1 MDRKTF
7 ILKGDPKK
15 VMWETSWPAVA
26 AIVLYGINNFLD
38 ALFVGYLINTKALA
52 AVGMAFPL
60 SQIVL
65 GFGRLVGI
73 GAGAAVS
80 NWIGENKQEKL
91 YQLFGSF
98 NFLCIFFS
106 LICAV
111 PAYIFAYELMAMM
124 GAKGELQTIAVE
136 YFRVTMIG
144 TVFWIYGLAL
154 NMLIRA
160 EGKMKTA
167 AAMIAAGL
175 AVDIILK
182 PVFISTLGMGV
193 SGAAWATN
201 CGMLIYSVLGF
212 YYYAKGKS
220 SFKTQ
225 WKSISYDSEIGK
237 RILRSGLPE
246 MILSVM
252 GVVQSIIIFNSIA
265 SYGTEDDISFFTVI
279 NRFFLFLLTPLFGL
293 MRGLQPVVG
302 INFGAGQ
309 FQRARKFLKS
319 YIWAGV
325 AILSPFFFVALI
337 FPQQLIG
344 LMLPGFVVN
353 DDQVQNFRLFFSVLP
368 LLPVT
373 VLALSYYPAVNDSR
387 KASFLVFLRQLI
399 LYIPLML
406 ILPYYFGVK
415 SIYWGSAMIE
425 AIVGIVTFIIL
436 NKGLTKPKMK
446 YSYSLTDNKT

>member
-7 ILKGDPKK
+7 ILKGDLKK

-38 ALFVGYLINTKALA
+38 AIFVGYLINTKALA

-80 NWIGENKQEKL
+80 IWIGENRQDKL
-91 YQLFGSF
+91 YKLFGSF

-106 LICAV
+106 LICTV
-111 PAYIFAYELMAMM
+111 PAYIFAHELMAMM

-136 YFRVTMIG
+136 YFRVTLIG
-144 TVFWIYGLAL
+144 TIFWIYGLAL

-167 AAMIAAGL
+167 AGMIAVGL
-175 AVDIILK
+175 VIDIILK
-182 PVFISTLGMGV
+182 PIFISTLEMGV

-201 CGMLIYSVLGF
+201 CGMLIYSLLGF
-212 YYYAKGKS
+212 YYYAKEKS
-220 SFKTQ
+220 SFKTN
-225 WKSISYDSEIGK
+225 WKSVSYHPEIGK
-237 RILRSGLPE
+237 RILKLGLPE

-252 GVVQSIIIFNSIA
+252 GVVQSIIIFNAIA
-265 SYGTEDDISFFTVI
+265 SYGTEDDISFFTVL

-309 FQRARKFLKS
+309 FERARQFLKT
-319 YIWAGV
+319 YILAGV
-325 AILSPFFFVALI
+325 AILSPFFLIALL
-337 FPQQLIG
+337 FPEQLIG
-344 LMLPGFVVN
+344 LMLPGYTVN
-353 DDQVQNFRLFFSVLP
+353 TSQIQDFRLFFSVLP
-368 LLPVT
+368 LLPIT
-373 VLALSYYPAVNDSR
+373 VLALSYYPAVNDSK

-415 SIYWGSAMIE
+415 SIYWGSALIE
-425 AIVGIVTFIIL
+425 VIVGVTTFIIL
-436 NKGLTKPKMK
+436 RKGIAKSKVQLT
-446 YSYSLTDNKT
+446 

>member
-7 ILKGDPKK
+7 ILKGDLKK

-38 ALFVGYLINTKALA
+38 AIFVGYLINTKALA

-80 NWIGENKQEKL
+80 IWIGENRQDKL
-91 YQLFGSF
+91 YKLFGSF

-106 LICAV
+106 LICTI
-111 PAYIFAYELMAMM
+111 PAYIFAHELMAMM

-136 YFRVTMIG
+136 YFRVTLIG
-144 TVFWIYGLAL
+144 TIFWIYGLAL

-167 AAMIAAGL
+167 AGMIAVGL
-175 AVDIILK
+175 VIDIILK
-182 PVFISTLGMGV
+182 PIFISTFGMGV

-201 CGMLIYSVLGF
+201 CGMLIYSLLGF

-220 SFKTQ
+220 SFKTN
-225 WKSISYDSEIGK
+225 WKSVSYHPETGK
-237 RILRSGLPE
+237 RILKLGLPE

-252 GVVQSIIIFNSIA
+252 GVVQSIIIFNAIA
-265 SYGTEDDISFFTVI
+265 SYGTEDDISFFTVL

-309 FQRARKFLKS
+309 FERVRKFLKT
-319 YIWAGV
+319 YILAGV
-325 AILSPFFFVALI
+325 VILSPFFLMAMI
-337 FPQQLIG
+337 FPEQLIG
-344 LMLPGFVVN
+344 LMLPGYTVN
-353 DDQVQNFRLFFSVLP
+353 ASQIQDFRLFFSVLP
-368 LLPVT
+368 LLPIT

-387 KASFLVFLRQLI
+387 KASSLVFLRQLI

-415 SIYWGSAMIE
+415 SIYWGSALIE
-425 AIVGIVTFIIL
+425 VIVGVTTFIIL
-436 NKGLTKPKMK
+436 RKGVVKPKMQ
-446 YSYSLTDNKT
+446 LT

>member
-7 ILKGDPKK
+7 ILNGAPKK

-26 AIVLYGINNFLD
+26 AIVLYGVNNFLD
-38 ALFVGYLINTKALA
+38 AIFVGYLINTQALA

-80 NWIGENKQEKL
+80 NWIGENNKEKL
-91 YQLFGSF
+91 YSLFGSF

-106 LICAV
+106 LICAI
-111 PAYIFAYELMAMM
+111 PAYIFAHELMAMM
-124 GAKGELQTIAVE
+124 GAKGALQIIAVE
-136 YFRVTMIG
+136 YFRVTLFG

-167 AAMIAAGL
+167 AAMITVGL
-175 AVDIILK
+175 VIDIILK
-182 PVFISTLGMGV
+182 PVFISTFRMGV

-201 CGMLIYSVLGF
+201 CGMIVYSLLGIL
-212 YYYAKGKS
+212 YYAKDKS
-220 SFKTQ
+220 SFKTN
-225 WKSISYDSEIGK
+225 WKSISFNPEIGK
-237 RILRSGLPE
+237 RILKSGLPE

-252 GVVQSIIIFNSIA
+252 GVVQSIIIFNALST
-265 SYGTEDDISFFTVI
+265 YGTENDISFFTVL

-302 INFGAGQ
+302 INFGAGK
-309 FQRARKFLKS
+309 FERARKFLKT
-319 YIWAGV
+319 YIVAGV
-325 AILSPFFFVALI
+325 IILSPFFFVALL
-337 FPQQLIG
+337 FPQHLIG
-344 LMLPGFVVN
+344 LMLPGYIVAQHQIL
-353 DDQVQNFRLFFSVLP
+353 DFRLFFSVLP

-373 VLALSYYPAVNDSR
+373 VLALSYFPAVNDSK
-387 KASFLVFLRQLI
+387 KASFLVFLRQII

-415 SIYWGSAMIE
+415 SIYWGSALIE
-425 AIVGIVTFIIL
+425 IIVGVTTFAVL
-436 NKGLTKPKMK
+436 RKGLVRSKV
-446 YSYSLTDNKT
+446 S

>member
-7 ILKGDPKK
+7 ILKGDLKK

-38 ALFVGYLINTKALA
+38 AIFVGYLINTKALA
-52 AVGMAFPL
+52 AVGIAFPL

-73 GAGAAVS
+73 GAGATVS
-80 NWIGENKQEKL
+80 IWIGENRQDKL
-91 YQLFGSF
+91 YKLFGSF

-106 LICAV
+106 LICTV
-111 PAYIFAYELMAMM
+111 PAYIFAHELMAMM

-136 YFRVTMIG
+136 YFRVTLIG
-144 TVFWIYGLAL
+144 TIFWIYGLAL

-167 AAMIAAGL
+167 AGMIAVGL
-175 AVDIILK
+175 VIDIILK
-182 PVFISTLGMGV
+182 PIFISTFGMGV

-201 CGMLIYSVLGF
+201 CGMLIYSLLGF

-220 SFKTQ
+220 SFKTN
-225 WKSISYDSEIGK
+225 WKSVSYHPETGK
-237 RILRSGLPE
+237 RILKLGLPE

-252 GVVQSIIIFNSIA
+252 GVVQSIIIFNAIA
-265 SYGTEDDISFFTVI
+265 SYGTEDDISFFTVL

-309 FQRARKFLKS
+309 FERVRKFLKT
-319 YIWAGV
+319 YILAGV
-325 AILSPFFFVALI
+325 VILSPFFLMAMI
-337 FPQQLIG
+337 FPEQLIG
-344 LMLPGFVVN
+344 LMLPGYTVN
-353 DDQVQNFRLFFSVLP
+353 ASQIQDFRLFFSVLP
-368 LLPVT
+368 LLPIT

-387 KASFLVFLRQLI
+387 KASSLVFLRQLI

-415 SIYWGSAMIE
+415 SIYWGSALIE
-425 AIVGIVTFIIL
+425 VIVGVTTFIIL
-436 NKGLTKPKMK
+436 RKGVVKPKMQ
-446 YSYSLTDNKT
+446 LT

>member
-1 MDRKTF
+1 MDRKAF
-7 ILKGDPKK
+7 ILNGEVKK

-38 ALFVGYLINTKALA
+38 AIFVGYLINTQALA

-65 GFGRLVGI
+65 GFGRLVGT
-73 GAGAAVS
+73 GAGATVS
-80 NWIGENKQEKL
+80 IWIGENRQDKL
-91 YQLFGSF
+91 YTLFGSY

-106 LICAV
+106 LLCTV
-111 PAYIFAYELMAMM
+111 PAYIYAHELMAMM
-124 GAKGELQTIAVE
+124 GAKGNLQTIAVE
-136 YFRVTMIG
+136 YFRTTLIG

-167 AAMIAAGL
+167 AAMIAVGL
-175 AVDIILK
+175 VIDIILK
-182 PVFISTLGMGV
+182 PIFISGFGMGV

-201 CGMLIYSVLGF
+201 CGMIIYSILGF

-220 SFKTQ
+220 SFVTD
-225 WKSISYDSEIGK
+225 WKSISFDAEISK
-237 RILRSGLPE
+237 RILKLGLPE

-252 GVVQSIIIFNSIA
+252 GVIQSIIIFNAIA
-265 SYGTEDDISFFTVI
+265 AYGTEDDISFFTVL

-302 INFGAGQ
+302 MNFGAGQ
-309 FQRARKFLKS
+309 FERARKFLKT
-319 YIWAGV
+319 YILAGI
-325 AILSPFFFVALI
+325 AIVFPFFFIALF
-337 FPQQLIG
+337 FPEPLIG
-344 LMLPGFVVN
+344 LMLPGYSVSSHQIL
-353 DDQVQNFRLFFSVLP
+353 DFRLFFSVLP

-373 VLALSYYPAVNDSR
+373 VLALSYYPAVNESK

-406 ILPYYFGVK
+406 ILPHYFGVK
-415 SIYWGSAMIE
+415 SIYWGSAAIE
-425 AIVGIVTFIIL
+425 ITVAVVTLFLLKNYKIKKL
-436 NKGLTKPKMK
+436 QPVTVENK
-446 YSYSLTDNKT
+446 

>member
-7 ILKGDPKK
+7 ILKGDLKK

-38 ALFVGYLINTKALA
+38 AIFVGYLINTKALA

-80 NWIGENKQEKL
+80 IWIGENRQDKL
-91 YQLFGSF
+91 YKLFGSF

-106 LICAV
+106 LICTV
-111 PAYIFAYELMAMM
+111 PAYIFARELMAMM

-136 YFRVTMIG
+136 YFRVTLIG

-167 AAMIAAGL
+167 AVMIAGGL
-175 AVDIILK
+175 VIDIILK
-182 PVFISTLGMGV
+182 PIFISTFGMGV

-201 CGMLIYSVLGF
+201 CGMLIYSLLGF

-220 SFKTQ
+220 SFKTN
-225 WKSISYDSEIGK
+225 WKSVSYNPEIGK
-237 RILRSGLPE
+237 RILKLGLPE

-252 GVVQSIIIFNSIA
+252 GVVQSIIIFNAIA
-265 SYGTEDDISFFTVI
+265 SYGTEDDISFFTVL

-309 FQRARKFLKS
+309 FERARKFLKT
-319 YIWAGV
+319 YILAGI
-325 AILSPFFFVALI
+325 AILSPFFLMAMI
-337 FPQQLIG
+337 FPEQLIG
-344 LMLPGFVVN
+344 LMLPGYIVN
-353 DDQVQNFRLFFSVLP
+353 ASQIQDFRLFFSVLP
-368 LLPVT
+368 LLPIT

-387 KASFLVFLRQLI
+387 KASSLVFLRQLI

-415 SIYWGSAMIE
+415 SIYWGSALIE
-425 AIVGIVTFIIL
+425 VIVGVTTFIIL
-436 NKGLTKPKMK
+436 RKGVAKPKMQ
-446 YSYSLTDNKT
+446 LT

>member
-7 ILKGDPKK
+7 ILKGDLKK

-38 ALFVGYLINTKALA
+38 AIFVGYLINTKALA
-52 AVGMAFPL
+52 AVGMAYPL

-65 GFGRLVGI
+65 GFGRLVGT

-80 NWIGENKQEKL
+80 MWIGENRQDKL
-91 YQLFGSF
+91 YNLFGSF

-106 LICAV
+106 ILCTI
-111 PAYIFAYELMAMM
+111 PAYIFAHELMAMM
-124 GAKGELQTIAVE
+124 GAKGDLQTIAVE
-136 YFRVTMIG
+136 YFRVTLIG

-160 EGKMKTA
+160 EGKMKA
-167 AAMIAAGL
+167 AATMIAVGL
-175 AVDIILK
+175 VIDIMLK
-182 PVFISTLGMGV
+182 PIFISTFGMGV

-201 CGMLIYSVLGF
+201 CGMLIYSLLGF

-220 SFKTQ
+220 SFKTD
-225 WKSISYDSEIGK
+225 WKSFSYDKTIGK
-237 RILRSGLPE
+237 KILKLGLPE

-252 GVVQSIIIFNSIA
+252 GVVQSIIIFNAIA
-265 SYGTEDDISFFTVI
+265 RYGTENDISFFTVL

-302 INFGAGQ
+302 INYGAGQ
-309 FQRARKFLKS
+309 FARARKFLKT
-319 YIWAGV
+319 YIVAGV
-325 AILSPFFFVALI
+325 AILLPFFLIALI
-337 FPQQLIG
+337 FPKQLIG
-344 LMLPGFVVN
+344 LMLPGYTVN
-353 DDQVQNFRLFFSVLP
+353 DNQINDFRLFFSVLP
-368 LLPVT
+368 LLPIT
-373 VLALSYYPAVNDSR
+373 VLALSYYPAVNDSK

-415 SIYWGSAMIE
+415 SIYWGSALIE
-425 AIVGIVTFIIL
+425 LTVGIITFFFL
-436 NKGLTKPKMK
+436 NNYKLKLKK
-446 YSYSLTDNKT
+446 A

>member
-7 ILKGDPKK
+7 ILKGDLKK

-38 ALFVGYLINTKALA
+38 AIFVGYLINTKALA

-80 NWIGENKQEKL
+80 MWIGENKQDKL
-91 YQLFGSF
+91 YNLFGSF

-106 LICAV
+106 LFCTI
-111 PAYIFAYELMAMM
+111 PAYIFAHELMAMM
-124 GAKGELQTIAVE
+124 GAKGDLQTIAVE
-136 YFRVTMIG
+136 YFRVTLIG
-144 TVFWIYGLAL
+144 TIFWIYGLAL

-167 AAMIAAGL
+167 AMMIAVGL
-175 AVDIILK
+175 VIDIILK
-182 PVFISTLGMGV
+182 PIFISTFNMGV

-201 CGMLIYSVLGF
+201 CGMLIYSLLGF

-220 SFKTQ
+220 SFKTNR
-225 WKSISYDSEIGK
+225 KSVSYNPEIGK
-237 RILRSGLPE
+237 RILKLGLPE

-252 GVVQSIIIFNSIA
+252 GVVQSIIIFNAIA
-265 SYGTEDDISFFTVI
+265 SYGTEDDISFFTVL

-309 FQRARKFLKS
+309 FERARKFLKT
-319 YIWAGV
+319 YILAGV
-325 AILSPFFFVALI
+325 AILSPFFLIALL

-344 LMLPGFVVN
+344 LMLPGYTVN
-353 DDQVQNFRLFFSVLP
+353 ASQIQDFRLFFSVLP
-368 LLPVT
+368 LLPIT
-373 VLALSYYPAVNDSR
+373 VLALSYYPAVNDSK

-415 SIYWGSAMIE
+415 SIYWGSALIE
-425 AIVGIVTFIIL
+425 VIVGVTTFIIL
-436 NKGLTKPKMK
+436 RKGIVKTKMQVA
-446 YSYSLTDNKT
+446 

>member
-7 ILKGDPKK
+7 ILEGGMKK

-38 ALFVGYLINTKALA
+38 AIFVGYLINTQALA
-52 AVGMAFPL
+52 AVGMAYPL

-65 GFGRLVGI
+65 GFGRWAGT

-80 NWIGENKQEKL
+80 IWIGENNKDRL
-91 YQLFGSF
+91 YRLFGSF

-106 LICAV
+106 VLCAV
-111 PAYIFAYELMAMM
+111 PAYMFAHELMAMM
-124 GAKGELQTIAVE
+124 GARGNLQMIAVE
-136 YFRVTMIG
+136 YFRVTLIG
-144 TVFWIYGLAL
+144 TVLWIYGLAL

-167 AAMIAAGL
+167 AAMITAGL
-175 AVDIILK
+175 VIDIILK
-182 PVFISTLGMGV
+182 PVFISGFGWGV
-193 SGAAWATN
+193 AGAAWATN
-201 CGMLIYSVLGF
+201 CGMLIYSLLGF
-212 YYYAKGKS
+212 YYYARGKS
-220 SFKTQ
+220 SFSTQ
-225 WKSISYDSEIGK
+225 WKSFSYDKVIGK
-237 RILRSGLPE
+237 RILKLGLPE

-252 GVVQSIIIFNSIA
+252 SVIQSIIIFNAIA
-265 SYGTEDDISFFTVI
+265 AYGTEKDISFFTVL

-309 FQRARKFLKS
+309 FHRAGKFLRT
-319 YIWAGV
+319 YIMAGV
-325 AILSPFFFVALI
+325 AILAPFFLVALL
-337 FPQQLIG
+337 FPEKLIA
-344 LMLPGFVVN
+344 LMLPGYSAEQHQIL
-353 DDQVQNFRLFFSVLP
+353 DFRLFFSVLP

-373 VLALSYYPAVNDSR
+373 VLALSYYPAVNQSK
-387 KASFLVFLRQLI
+387 KASFLVFLRQII

-406 ILPYYFGVK
+406 ILPHYFGVK

-425 AIVGIVTFIIL
+425 LVVGIVTLFL
-436 NKGLTKPKMK
+436 LKNYKMRG
-446 YSYSLTDNKT
+446 NEVRIH

>member
-1 MDRKTF
+1 MDCKTF
-7 ILKGDPKK
+7 ILKGDLKK
-15 VMWETSWPAVA
+15 IMWETSWPAVA

-38 ALFVGYLINTKALA
+38 AIFVGYLINTKALA

-80 NWIGENKQEKL
+80 IWIGENRQDKL
-91 YQLFGSF
+91 YKLFGSL

-106 LICAV
+106 LICTI
-111 PAYIFAYELMAMM
+111 PAYIFAHELMAMM

-136 YFRVTMIG
+136 YFRVTLIG

-167 AAMIAAGL
+167 AVMIAGGL
-175 AVDIILK
+175 VIDIILK
-182 PVFISTLGMGV
+182 PIFISTFGMGV

-201 CGMLIYSVLGF
+201 CGMLIYSLLGF

-220 SFKTQ
+220 SFKTN
-225 WKSISYDSEIGK
+225 WKSVSYHPETGK
-237 RILRSGLPE
+237 RILKLGLPE

-252 GVVQSIIIFNSIA
+252 GVVQSIIIFNAIA
-265 SYGTEDDISFFTVI
+265 SYGTEDDISFFTVL

-309 FQRARKFLKS
+309 FERVRKFLKT
-319 YIWAGV
+319 YILAGV
-325 AILSPFFFVALI
+325 VILSPFFLMAMI
-337 FPQQLIG
+337 FPEQLIG
-344 LMLPGFVVN
+344 LMLPGYTVN
-353 DDQVQNFRLFFSVLP
+353 ASQIQDFRLFFSVLP
-368 LLPVT
+368 LLPIT

-387 KASFLVFLRQLI
+387 KASSLVFLRQLI

-415 SIYWGSAMIE
+415 SIYWGSALIE
-425 AIVGIVTFIIL
+425 VIVGVTTFIIL
-436 NKGLTKPKMK
+436 RKGVAKPKMQ
-446 YSYSLTDNKT
+446 LT

>member
-7 ILKGDPKK
+7 ILKGDLKK

-38 ALFVGYLINTKALA
+38 AIFVGYLINTKALA
-52 AVGMAFPL
+52 AVGMAYPL

-65 GFGRLVGI
+65 GFGRLVGT

-80 NWIGENKQEKL
+80 IWIGENKQDKL
-91 YQLFGSF
+91 YNLFGSF
-98 NFLCIFFS
+98 NFLCVFFS
-106 LICAV
+106 LLGTI
-111 PAYIFAYELMAMM
+111 PAYIFAHELMAMM

-136 YFRVTMIG
+136 YFRVTLIG
-144 TVFWIYGLAL
+144 TIFWIYGLAL

-167 AAMIAAGL
+167 AALIAVGL
-175 AVDIILK
+175 VIDIILK
-182 PVFISTLGMGV
+182 PIFISTFGMGV

-201 CGMLIYSVLGF
+201 CGMLIYSFLGF

-220 SFKTQ
+220 SFKTN
-225 WKSISYDSEIGK
+225 WRSISFNPEIGK
-237 RILRSGLPE
+237 RILKLGLPE
-246 MILSVM
+246 MVLSVM
-252 GVVQSIIIFNSIA
+252 GVVQSIIIFNAIA
-265 SYGTEDDISFFTVI
+265 SYGTENDISFFTVL

-309 FQRARKFLKS
+309 FERARKSLKI
-319 YIWAGV
+319 YILAGV
-325 AILSPFFFVALI
+325 AILSPFFLIALI

-344 LMLPGFVVN
+344 LMLPGYTVN
-353 DDQVQNFRLFFSVLP
+353 ANQIQDFRLFFSVLP
-368 LLPVT
+368 LLPIT

-406 ILPYYFGVK
+406 ILPYYFGIK
-415 SIYWGSAMIE
+415 SIYWGSALIE
-425 AIVGIVTFIIL
+425 LTVGIVTFFLL
-436 NKGLTKPKMK
+436 NNFKLKLKK
-446 YSYSLTDNKT
+446 A

>member
-7 ILKGDPKK
+7 ILNGDLKK

-38 ALFVGYLINTKALA
+38 AIFVGYLINTKALA
-52 AVGMAFPL
+52 AVGMAYPL

-65 GFGRLVGI
+65 GFGRLVGT

-80 NWIGENKQEKL
+80 MWIGENRQNKL
-91 YQLFGSF
+91 YNLFGSF

-106 LICAV
+106 ILCTV
-111 PAYIFAYELMAMM
+111 PAYIFAHELMAMM

-136 YFRVTMIG
+136 YFRVTLIG
-144 TVFWIYGLAL
+144 TIFWIYGLAL

-167 AAMIAAGL
+167 AVMIAVGL
-175 AVDIILK
+175 VIDIILK
-182 PVFISTLGMGV
+182 PIFISTFGMGV

-201 CGMLIYSVLGF
+201 CGMLIYSLLGF
-212 YYYAKGKS
+212 YYYVKEKS
-220 SFKTQ
+220 SFKTN
-225 WKSISYDSEIGK
+225 WKSISFDQTIGK
-237 RILRSGLPE
+237 KILKLGLPE

-252 GVVQSIIIFNSIA
+252 GVVQSIIIFNAIA
-265 SYGTEDDISFFTVI
+265 RYGTENDISFFTVL

-309 FQRARKFLKS
+309 FDRARKFLKT
-319 YIWAGV
+319 YIVAGI
-325 AILSPFFFVALI
+325 AILLPFFLIALI
-337 FPQQLIG
+337 FPKQLIG
-344 LMLPGFVVN
+344 LMLPRYTVSDNQIN
-353 DDQVQNFRLFFSVLP
+353 DFRLFFSVLP
-368 LLPVT
+368 LLPIT
-373 VLALSYYPAVNDSR
+373 VLALSYYPAVNDSK

-415 SIYWGSAMIE
+415 SIYWGSALIE
-425 AIVGIVTFIIL
+425 LTVGIVTFFLL
-436 NKGLTKPKMK
+436 NNYKLKLKK
-446 YSYSLTDNKT
+446 A

>member
-7 ILKGDPKK
+7 ILKGDLKK

-38 ALFVGYLINTKALA
+38 AIFVGYLINTKALA

-80 NWIGENKQEKL
+80 IWIGENRQDKL
-91 YQLFGSF
+91 YKLFGSF

-106 LICAV
+106 LICTV
-111 PAYIFAYELMAMM
+111 PAYIFAHELMAMM

-136 YFRVTMIG
+136 YLRVTLIG

-167 AAMIAAGL
+167 AVMIAGGL
-175 AVDIILK
+175 VIDIILK
-182 PVFISTLGMGV
+182 PIFISTFGMGV

-201 CGMLIYSVLGF
+201 CGMIIYSLLGF

-220 SFKTQ
+220 SFKTN
-225 WKSISYDSEIGK
+225 WKSVSYNPEIGK
-237 RILRSGLPE
+237 RILKLGLPE

-252 GVVQSIIIFNSIA
+252 GVVQSIIIFNAIA
-265 SYGTEDDISFFTVI
+265 SYGTEDDISFFTVL

-309 FQRARKFLKS
+309 FERARKFLKT
-319 YIWAGV
+319 YILAGI
-325 AILSPFFFVALI
+325 AILSPFFLMAMI
-337 FPQQLIG
+337 FPEQLIG
-344 LMLPGFVVN
+344 LMLPGYIVN
-353 DDQVQNFRLFFSVLP
+353 TSQIQDFRLFFSVLP
-368 LLPVT
+368 LLPIT

-387 KASFLVFLRQLI
+387 KASSLVFLRQLI

-415 SIYWGSAMIE
+415 SIYWGSALIE
-425 AIVGIVTFIIL
+425 VIVGVTTFIIL
-436 NKGLTKPKMK
+436 RKGVVKPKMQ
-446 YSYSLTDNKT
+446 LT

>member
-7 ILKGDPKK
+7 ILKGDLKK

-38 ALFVGYLINTKALA
+38 AIFVGYLINTKALA

-80 NWIGENKQEKL
+80 IWIGENRQDKL
-91 YQLFGSF
+91 YKLFGSF

-106 LICAV
+106 LICTV
-111 PAYIFAYELMAMM
+111 PAYIFAHELMAMM

-136 YFRVTMIG
+136 YFRVTLIG

-167 AAMIAAGL
+167 AVMIAGGL
-175 AVDIILK
+175 VIDIILK
-182 PVFISTLGMGV
+182 PIFISTFGMGV

-201 CGMLIYSVLGF
+201 CGMLIYSLLGF

-220 SFKTQ
+220 SFKTN
-225 WKSISYDSEIGK
+225 WKSVSYNPEIGK
-237 RILRSGLPE
+237 RILKLGLPE

-252 GVVQSIIIFNSIA
+252 GVVQSIIIFNAIA
-265 SYGTEDDISFFTVI
+265 SYGTEDDISFFTVL

-309 FQRARKFLKS
+309 FERARKFLKT
-319 YIWAGV
+319 YILAGV
-325 AILSPFFFVALI
+325 AILSPFFLMAMI
-337 FPQQLIG
+337 FPEQLIG
-344 LMLPGFVVN
+344 LMLPGYIVN
-353 DDQVQNFRLFFSVLP
+353 ASQIQDFRLFFSVLP
-368 LLPVT
+368 LLPIT

-387 KASFLVFLRQLI
+387 KASSLVFLRQLI

-415 SIYWGSAMIE
+415 SIYWGSALIE
-425 AIVGIVTFIIL
+425 VIVGVTTFIIL
-436 NKGLTKPKMK
+436 RKGVVKPKMQ
-446 YSYSLTDNKT
+446 LT

>member
-7 ILKGDPKK
+7 ILKGDLKK

-38 ALFVGYLINTKALA
+38 AIFVGYLINTKALA
-52 AVGMAFPL
+52 AVGIAFPL

-73 GAGAAVS
+73 GTGAAVS
-80 NWIGENKQEKL
+80 MWIGESKQDKL
-91 YQLFGSF
+91 YNLFGSF

-106 LICAV
+106 LICTI
-111 PAYIFAYELMAMM
+111 PAYIFAHELMAMM
-124 GAKGELQTIAVE
+124 GAKGDLQTIAVE
-136 YFRVTMIG
+136 YFRVTLIG
-144 TVFWIYGLAL
+144 TIFWIYGLAL

-167 AAMIAAGL
+167 AMMIAVGL
-175 AVDIILK
+175 VIDIILK
-182 PVFISTLGMGV
+182 PIFISTFNMGV

-201 CGMLIYSVLGF
+201 CGMLIYSLLGF

-220 SFKTQ
+220 SFKTN
-225 WKSISYDSEIGK
+225 WKSVSYHPEIGK
-237 RILRSGLPE
+237 RILKLGLPE

-252 GVVQSIIIFNSIA
+252 GVVQSIIIFNAIA
-265 SYGTEDDISFFTVI
+265 SYGTEDDISFFTVL

-309 FQRARKFLKS
+309 FERARKFLKT
-319 YIWAGV
+319 YILAGV
-325 AILSPFFFVALI
+325 AILSPFFLIALL

-344 LMLPGFVVN
+344 LMLPGYTVN
-353 DDQVQNFRLFFSVLP
+353 ASQIQDFRLFFSVLP
-368 LLPVT
+368 LLPIT
-373 VLALSYYPAVNDSR
+373 VLALSYYPAVNDSK

-415 SIYWGSAMIE
+415 SIYWGSALIE
-425 AIVGIVTFIIL
+425 VIVGVTTFIIL
-436 NKGLTKPKMK
+436 RKGIVKTKMQVA
-446 YSYSLTDNKT
+446 

>member
-7 ILKGDPKK
+7 ILNGDLKK

-38 ALFVGYLINTKALA
+38 AIFVGYLINTKALA
-52 AVGMAFPL
+52 AVGMAYPL

-65 GFGRLVGI
+65 GFGRLVGT

-80 NWIGENKQEKL
+80 MWIGENKQDKL
-91 YQLFGSF
+91 YNLFGSF

-106 LICAV
+106 LLCTI

-136 YFRVTMIG
+136 YFRVTLIG
-144 TVFWIYGLAL
+144 TIFWIYGLAL

-167 AAMIAAGL
+167 AMMIAIGL
-175 AVDIILK
+175 VIDIVLK
-182 PVFISTLGMGV
+182 PIFISTFGMGV

-201 CGMLIYSVLGF
+201 CGMIIYSLLGIF
-212 YYYAKGKS
+212 YYAKGKS
-220 SFKTQ
+220 SFKTN
-225 WKSISYDSEIGK
+225 WKSVSFNLEIGK
-237 RILRSGLPE
+237 KILKLGLPE

-252 GVVQSIIIFNSIA
+252 GVIQSIIIFNAIA
-265 SYGTEDDISFFTVI
+265 RYGTESDISFFTVL

-302 INFGAGQ
+302 INFGAGNYL
-309 FQRARKFLKS
+309 RARKFLKT

-325 AILSPFFFVALI
+325 AILFPFFFIALF
-337 FPQQLIG
+337 FPAQLIG
-344 LMLPGFVVN
+344 LMLPGYVVN
-353 DDQVQNFRLFFSVLP
+353 NHQILDFRLFFSVLP
-368 LLPVT
+368 LLPIT
-373 VLALSYYPAVNDSR
+373 VLALSYYPAVNDSK
-387 KASFLVFLRQLI
+387 KASFLVFLRQII

-406 ILPYYFGVK
+406 ILPYYFGIK
-415 SIYWGSAMIE
+415 SIYWGSALIE
-425 AIVGIVTFIIL
+425 LIVGIITFFLL
-436 NKGLTKPKMK
+436 NNYKLNLKKA
-446 YSYSLTDNKT
+446 

>member
-7 ILKGDPKK
+7 ILTGDLKK

-38 ALFVGYLINTKALA
+38 AIFVGYLINTKALA
-52 AVGMAFPL
+52 AVGMAYPL

-65 GFGRLVGI
+65 GFGRLVGT

-80 NWIGENKQEKL
+80 MWIGKNEKNNL
-91 YQLFGSF
+91 YNLFGSF

-106 LICAV
+106 LICTI
-111 PAYIFAYELMAMM
+111 PAYIFAHELMAMM
-124 GAKGELQTIAVE
+124 GAKGELQTIAVD
-136 YFRVTMIG
+136 YFRATLIG

-167 AAMIAAGL
+167 AMMIAVGL
-175 AVDIILK
+175 VIDIILK
-182 PVFISTLGMGV
+182 PIFISTLGMGV
-193 SGAAWATN
+193 AGAAWATN
-201 CGMLIYSVLGF
+201 CGMIIYSALGIL
-212 YYYAKGKS
+212 YYAKGKS
-220 SFKTQ
+220 SFKAH
-225 WKSISYDSEIGK
+225 WKSISFNPEIGQK
-237 RILRSGLPE
+237 ILKLGLPE

-252 GVVQSIIIFNSIA
+252 GVVQSIIIFNAIA
-265 SYGTEDDISFFTVI
+265 RYGTENDISFFTVL

-302 INFGAGQ
+302 INFGAGNYE
-309 FQRARKFLKS
+309 RARTFLKT
-319 YIWAGV
+319 YILAGV
-325 AILSPFFFVALI
+325 AVLFPFFFIALF

-344 LMLPGFVVN
+344 LMLPGYAVN
-353 DDQVQNFRLFFSVLP
+353 ADQIRDFRLFFSVLP

-373 VLALSYYPAVNDSR
+373 VLALSYYPAVNDSK

-406 ILPYYFGVK
+406 ILPYYFGIK
-415 SIYWGSAMIE
+415 SIYWGSALIE
-425 AIVGIVTFIIL
+425 LAVGLVTL
-436 NKGLTKPKMK
+436 GLLKNKQFKLKRI
-446 YSYSLTDNKT
+446 

>member
-1 MDRKTF
+1 M
-7 ILKGDPKK
+7 KK

-38 ALFVGYLINTKALA
+38 AIFVGYLINTQALA
-52 AVGMAFPL
+52 AVGMAYPL

-65 GFGRLVGI
+65 GFGRWAGT

-80 NWIGENKQEKL
+80 IWIGENNKDRL
-91 YQLFGSF
+91 YRLFGSF

-106 LICAV
+106 VLCAV
-111 PAYIFAYELMAMM
+111 PAYMFAHELMAMM
-124 GAKGELQTIAVE
+124 GARGNLQMIAVE
-136 YFRVTMIG
+136 YFRVTLIG

-167 AAMIAAGL
+167 AAMITAGL
-175 AVDIILK
+175 VIDIILK
-182 PVFISTLGMGV
+182 PVFISGFGWGV
-193 SGAAWATN
+193 AGAAWATN
-201 CGMLIYSVLGF
+201 CGMLIYSLLGF
-212 YYYAKGKS
+212 YYYARGKS
-220 SFKTQ
+220 SFSTQ
-225 WKSISYDSEIGK
+225 WKSFSYDKVIGK
-237 RILRSGLPE
+237 RILKLGLPE

-252 GVVQSIIIFNSIA
+252 SVIQSIIIFNAIA
-265 SYGTEDDISFFTVI
+265 AYGTEKDISFFTVL

-309 FQRARKFLKS
+309 FHRAGKFLRT
-319 YIWAGV
+319 YIIAGM
-325 AILSPFFFVALI
+325 AILAPFFLVALL
-337 FPQQLIG
+337 FPEKLIA
-344 LMLPGFVVN
+344 LMLPGYSAEQHQIL
-353 DDQVQNFRLFFSVLP
+353 DFRLFFSVLP

-373 VLALSYYPAVNDSR
+373 VLALSYYPAVNQSK
-387 KASFLVFLRQLI
+387 KASFLVFLRQII

-406 ILPYYFGVK
+406 ILPHYFGVK

-425 AIVGIVTFIIL
+425 LVVGIVTLFLLKNYKIRGNEVRI
-436 NKGLTKPKMK
+436 N
-446 YSYSLTDNKT
+446 

>member
-7 ILKGDPKK
+7 ILKGDLKK

-38 ALFVGYLINTKALA
+38 AIFVGYLINTKALA

-80 NWIGENKQEKL
+80 IWIGENRQDKL
-91 YQLFGSF
+91 YKLFGSF

-106 LICAV
+106 LICTV
-111 PAYIFAYELMAMM
+111 PAYIFAHELMAMM

-136 YFRVTMIG
+136 YFRVTLIG
-144 TVFWIYGLAL
+144 TIFWIYGLAL

-167 AAMIAAGL
+167 AVMIAGGL
-175 AVDIILK
+175 VIDIILK
-182 PVFISTLGMGV
+182 PIFISTFGMGV

-201 CGMLIYSVLGF
+201 CGMLIYSLLGF

-220 SFKTQ
+220 SFKTN
-225 WKSISYDSEIGK
+225 WKSVSYNPEIGK
-237 RILRSGLPE
+237 RILKLGLPE

-252 GVVQSIIIFNSIA
+252 GVVQSIIIFNAIA
-265 SYGTEDDISFFTVI
+265 SYGTEDDISFFTVL

-309 FQRARKFLKS
+309 FERARKFLKT
-319 YIWAGV
+319 YILAGI
-325 AILSPFFFVALI
+325 AILSPFFLMAMI
-337 FPQQLIG
+337 FPEQLIG
-344 LMLPGFVVN
+344 LMLPGYIVN
-353 DDQVQNFRLFFSVLP
+353 ASQIQDFRLFFSVLP
-368 LLPVT
+368 LLPIT

-387 KASFLVFLRQLI
+387 KASSLVFLRQLI

-415 SIYWGSAMIE
+415 SIYWGSALIE
-425 AIVGIVTFIIL
+425 VIVGVTTFIIL
-436 NKGLTKPKMK
+436 RKGVVKPKMQ
-446 YSYSLTDNKT
+446 LT

>member
-7 ILKGDPKK
+7 ILKGDLKK

-38 ALFVGYLINTKALA
+38 AIFVGYLINTKALA

-80 NWIGENKQEKL
+80 IWIGENRQDKL
-91 YQLFGSF
+91 YKLFGSF

-106 LICAV
+106 LICTV
-111 PAYIFAYELMAMM
+111 PAYIFAHELMAMM

-136 YFRVTMIG
+136 YFRVTLTG
-144 TVFWIYGLAL
+144 TIFWIYGLAL

-167 AAMIAAGL
+167 AMMITVGL
-175 AVDIILK
+175 VIDIILK
-182 PVFISTLGMGV
+182 PIFISTFGMGV

-201 CGMLIYSVLGF
+201 CGMLIYSLFGF

-220 SFKTQ
+220 SFKTN
-225 WKSISYDSEIGK
+225 WKSVSYNSEIGK
-237 RILRSGLPE
+237 RILKLGLPE

-252 GVVQSIIIFNSIA
+252 GVVQSIIIFNAIA
-265 SYGTEDDISFFTVI
+265 SYGTEDDISFFTVL

-309 FQRARKFLKS
+309 FERARQFLKT
-319 YIWAGV
+319 YILAGV
-325 AILSPFFFVALI
+325 AILSPFFLIALL
-337 FPQQLIG
+337 FPEQLIG
-344 LMLPGFVVN
+344 LMLPGYTVN
-353 DDQVQNFRLFFSVLP
+353 ASQIQGFRLFFSVLP
-368 LLPVT
+368 LLPIT
-373 VLALSYYPAVNDSR
+373 VLALSYYPAVNDSK

-415 SIYWGSAMIE
+415 SIYWGSALIE
-425 AIVGIVTFIIL
+425 VIVGVTTFIIL
-436 NKGLTKPKMK
+436 RKGIAKPKMQ
-446 YSYSLTDNKT
+446 LT